1 MSSFLYMLDTNII
14 SDIVRHPAGQI
25 FKQIKKNGEETI
37 CTSIIVAAE
46 LRYGIH
52 KKDSSRLTKQV
63 EAILSHIDILALKPP
78 ADTHYSKLRV
88 FLEKTGTPIGPNDML
103 IASHAMALDL
113 TLISANI
120 KEFSRIPNLKL
131 NNWLD

>member
-1 MSSFLYMLDTNII
+1 
-14 SDIVRHPAGQI
+14 
-25 FKQIKKNGEETI
+25 
-37 CTSIIVAAE
+37 
-46 LRYGIH
+46 
-52 KKDSSRLTKQV
+52 
-63 EAILSHIDILALKPP
+63 
-78 ADTHYSKLRV
+78 
-88 FLEKTGTPIGPNDML
+88 ML

>member
-14 SDIVRHPAGQI
+14 SDIVRHPAGKI

-63 EAILSHIDILALKPP
+63 EAILSHIDILALNPP

>member
-1 MSSFLYMLDTNII
+1 MSKFLYMLDTNII
-14 SDIVRHPAGQI
+14 SDLVRHPTGQI
-25 FKQIKKNGEETI
+25 FKQIKNFGEETI

-52 KKDSSRLTKQV
+52 KKDSKRLTKQV
-63 EAILSHIDILALKPP
+63 EAILSHIDILSLKPP
-78 ADTHYSKLRV
+78 ADEYYSKLRV
-88 FLEKTGTPIGPNDML
+88 FLEKIGTPIGPNDML
-103 IASHAMALDL
+103 IASQAIALNL

>member
-1 MSSFLYMLDTNII
+1 
-14 SDIVRHPAGQI
+14 
-25 FKQIKKNGEETI
+25 
-37 CTSIIVAAE
+37 

-78 ADTHYSKLRV
+78 ADTHYSKLRM

-103 IASHAMALDL
+103 IASHAIALDL

>member
-25 FKQIKKNGEETI
+25 FKQIKKFGEETI

-78 ADTHYSKLRV
+78 ANAHYSKLRV
-88 FLEKTGTPIGPNDML
+88 FLEKTGTPVGPNDML
-103 IASHAMALDL
+103 IASHAIALDL

>member
-1 MSSFLYMLDTNII
+1 MLDTNII
-14 SDIVRHPAGQI
+14 SDIVRHPAGKI

-63 EAILSHIDILALKPP
+63 EAILSHIDILALNPP

-88 FLEKTGTPIGPNDML
+88 SNDML